1 MDFVELKKNGYRI
14 VTNWQ
19 DCNKKTI
26 FIFHSN
32 NSSKFLSYKNLA
44 LKKKCKFIVC
54 NFKFKN
60 KNKQSSINFFYYKN
74 KKDLEK
80 IAKIFYNFDNCLPYN
95 F

>member
-44 LKKKCKFIVC
+44 LKKK
-54 NFKFKN
+54 
-60 KNKQSSINFFYYKN
+60 
-74 KKDLEK
+74 L
-80 IAKIFYNFDNCLPYN
+80 
-95 F
+95 

>member
-44 LKKKCKFIVC
+44 LKKNCKFIVC

-60 KNKQSSINFFYYKN
+60 QDRSTLGVSIRCISECLQ
-74 KKDLEK
+74 KDGEQCWSVVLS
-80 IAKIFYNFDNCLPYN
+80 AAAL
-95 F
+95 